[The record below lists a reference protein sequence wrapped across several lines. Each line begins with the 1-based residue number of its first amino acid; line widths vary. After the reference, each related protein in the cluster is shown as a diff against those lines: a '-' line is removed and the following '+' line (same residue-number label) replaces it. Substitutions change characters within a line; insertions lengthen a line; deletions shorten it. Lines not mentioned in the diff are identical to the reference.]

1 MIRDDSRSDDAPT
14 PETTRPD
21 RAPTDRASAARAGD
35 GDGDRG
41 SSHGPSQARRD
52 PPPAD
57 DSGRRDRQKGGRE
70 NRPELGPAGR
80 PRRGRWWIYL
90 LLAALLYVLLDP
102 FGGQRPTVPYS
113 VFREQ
118 LRAGNV
124 DQVTWQGQEIRGTFS
139 EPLTLSPETGRPIA
153 ADGDGQ
159 DGAAG
164 DGGQAQDGQAQDGQA
179 QDGQA
184 QDGDGASDTS
194 DGITVEQFTTY
205 VPTGGDAAL
214 LETMRQQDVLINT
227 RPESDGAWLP
237 LLLSALPIV
246 LLVLLGFWFVR
257 RMQSQ
262 GGPGGGMFQ
271 VGQSK
276 AKLYDTEDVD
286 VTFDDVAGTE
296 GAKKELRET
305 ISFLKDPERFLA
317 LGGRT
322 PAGLLLL
329 GPPGTGK
336 TLLARAV
343 AGEAGVPFLSTS
355 GSDFMEMFVGVGA
368 SRVRDM
374 FEDAKKAAP
383 AIIFIDELDS
393 IGRQRG
399 AGVGG
404 GHDEREQTLNQ
415 LLKEMDGFESTEK
428 VIVMAATNR
437 PDVLDPALLRPGR
450 FDRRVTINLPRKEA
464 RLEILKIHA
473 RDKPLADDVDLE
485 SLARATP
492 GMSGADLENILNEAA
507 LYAARQDK
515 DEIEATDIAAARDK
529 VLLGREREG
538 VTLTE
543 DDRRTISYHE
553 AGHAVLAAT
562 LKHADPLEKVSI
574 VPRGQS
580 MGVTHQLPEREKY
593 VYEREYLLDRLAVV
607 MGGRAAE
614 TLVLG
619 TQTSGAAGDFQEA
632 TKLARRM
639 VREFGMSERL
649 GPVSFKRHEGQV
661 FLGEELAQRSEASEQ
676 TEREIDE
683 EVHRILT
690 EAMDRARDTLEPRRE
705 ALDRIA
711 DELREDEELDGTRVS
726 EILSEL
732 GAGNGPSE
740 ATQEG
745 AGEDDGEDDDEAEGD
760 AKA

>member
-1 MIRDDSRSDDAPT
+1 MTPDDARSDEPST
-14 PETTRPD
+14 
-21 RAPTDRASAARAGD
+21 SD
-35 GDGDRG
+35 G
-41 SSHGPSQARRD
+41 GPKQARRD

-57 DSGRRDRQKGGRE
+57 DSGRSDRPEHDRPKRDRPKRDRPKRDRTKRGGR
-70 NRPELGPAGR
+70 RQSELGPVGR
-80 PRRGRWWIYL
+80 PAGGRWWIYL
-90 LLAALLYVLLDP
+90 LLAALLYVILDP
-102 FGGQRPTVPYS
+102 FGAQRPTIPYS
-113 VFREQ
+113 VFEQQ
-118 LRAGNV
+118 LRTGNV
-124 DQVTWQGQEIRGTFS
+124 GEVTWQGQEIRGSFS
-139 EPLTLSPETGRPIA
+139 EPVTLSNETGRSLPEE
-153 ADGDGQ
+153 GEGGQ
-159 DGAAG
+159 DGAA
-164 DGGQAQDGQAQDGQA
+164 AEDGQAQDGQA

-184 QDGDGASDTS
+184 QEGGGASDAP
-194 DGITVEQFTTY
+194 DGDTVEQFTTY

-214 LETMRQQDVLINT
+214 LETMREQDVLINT
-227 RPESDGAWLP
+227 RPEADGGWLP
-237 LLLSALPIV
+237 LLLSALPII
-246 LLVLLGFWFVR
+246 LLVLVGFWFVR
-257 RMQSQ
+257 RMQAQ

-296 GAKKELRET
+296 GAKRELRET
-305 ISFLKDPERFLA
+305 ISFLTDPDRFLA
-317 LGGRT
+317 LGGRS

-374 FEDAKKAAP
+374 FEDAKKTAP

-485 SLARATP
+485 SLARSTP
-492 GMSGADLENILNEAA
+492 GMSGADLENLLNEAA

-515 DEIEATDIAAARDK
+515 EQIESVDIGAARDK

-543 DDRRTISYHE
+543 DDRRTIAYHE

-562 LKHADPLEKVSI
+562 LKYADPLEKVSI

-593 VYEREYLLDRLAVV
+593 IYEREYLLDRLAVV

-683 EVHRILT
+683 EVHRILA
-690 EAMDRARDTLEPRRE
+690 EAMQRARDTLEPRRE

-711 DELREDEELDGTRVS
+711 DELREDEELEGSRVS
-726 EILSEL
+726 EILEEF
-732 GAGNGPSE
+732 GAGQKDS
-740 ATQEG
+740 
-745 AGEDDGEDDDEAEGD
+745 GEEDAEKSD
-760 AKA
+760 

>member
-1 MIRDDSRSDDAPT
+1 MTRDDARSDDA
-14 PETTRPD
+14 RSDDARAPD
-21 RAPTDRASAARAGD
+21 RAKEE
-35 GDGDRG
+35 
-41 SSHGPSQARRD
+41 ARRD

-57 DSGRRDRQKGGRE
+57 DASRRDRQKRDRQKRGRE
-70 NRPELGPAGR
+70 RRPELGPAGA

-102 FGGQRPTVPYS
+102 FGDRRPTVPYS
-113 VFREQ
+113 VFEQQ

-124 DQVTWQGQEIRGTFS
+124 DEVTWQGQEIRGSFD
-139 EPLTLSPETGRPIA
+139 EPVTLSARTGRPLP
-153 ADGDGQ
+153 ADGEGGRDGDAANGDAEQ
-159 DGAAG
+159 DGAA
-164 DGGQAQDGQAQDGQA
+164 QDGA
-179 QDGQA
+179 A
-184 QDGDGASDTS
+184 QDGDGTT
-194 DGITVEQFTTY
+194 DGPAGVAVEQFTTY
-205 VPTGGDAAL
+205 VPAGGDDAL
-214 LETMRQQDVLINT
+214 LDAMREQDVLIDT
-227 RPESDGAWLP
+227 RPESDGAWTAV
-237 LLLSALPIV
+237 LLSALPIV
-246 LLVLLGFWFVR
+246 VLLLLGFWFVR
-257 RMQSQ
+257 RMQAQ
-262 GGPGGGMFQ
+262 GGPGSGMFQ

-296 GAKKELRET
+296 GAKQELRET
-305 ISFLKDPERFLA
+305 ISFLKDPDRFLA

-374 FEDAKKAAP
+374 FEDAKKTAP

-399 AGVGG
+399 AGLGG

-428 VIVMAATNR
+428 VVVMAATNR

-450 FDRRVTINLPRKEA
+450 FDRRVTIDLPRKEA

-485 SLARATP
+485 SLARSTP
-492 GMSGADLENILNEAA
+492 GMSGADLENLLNEAA
-507 LYAARQDK
+507 LYAARKDK
-515 DEIEATDIAAARDK
+515 DEIEAEDVAAARDK

-543 DDRRTISYHE
+543 DDRRTIAYHE

-614 TLVLG
+614 TLALG
-619 TQTSGAAGDFQEA
+619 TQTSGAAGDFLEA

-661 FLGEELAQRSEASEQ
+661 FLGEQLAERSEASEQ

-683 EVHRILT
+683 EVHRILA

-711 DELREDEELDGTRVS
+711 GELREDEELDGSRVS
-726 EILSEL
+726 EILEEL
-732 GAGNGPSE
+732 GAHEE
-740 ATQEG
+740 AAEK
-745 AGEDDGEDDDEAEGD
+745 DG
-760 AKA
+760 

>member
-14 PETTRPD
+14 PETPSPD
-21 RAPTDRASAARAGD
+21 RAPAERASAARAGD
-35 GDGDRG
+35 GDGG

-57 DSGRRDRQKGGRE
+57 DSGRRDRQKGGRKR
-70 NRPELGPAGR
+70 RPELGPAGR

-118 LRAGNV
+118 LGAGNV

-139 EPLTLSPETGRPIA
+139 EPVTLSPETGRPIA
-153 ADGDGQ
+153 ADGDGGQ

-164 DGGQAQDGQAQDGQA
+164 DGQAQQD
-179 QDGQA
+179 QA
-184 QDGDGASDTS
+184 QDGDGASETP
-194 DGITVEQFTTY
+194 DGVTVEQFTTY

-227 RPESDGAWLP
+227 RPESEGAWLP
-237 LLLSALPIV
+237 LLLSALPV
-246 LLVLLGFWFVR
+246 LLLVLLGFWFVR
-257 RMQSQ
+257 RMQAQ

-305 ISFLKDPERFLA
+305 ISFLKDPDRFLA

-473 RDKPLADDVDLE
+473 RDKPLADGVDLE
-485 SLARATP
+485 SLARGTP

-515 DEIEATDIAAARDK
+515 DEIEAEDIAAARDK

-543 DDRRTISYHE
+543 GDRRTIAYHE

-711 DELREDEELDGTRVS
+711 DELREDEELDGSRVS
-726 EILSEL
+726 EILREL
-732 GAGNGPSE
+732 GAANGPSE
-740 ATQEG
+740 ATE
-745 AGEDDGEDDDEAEGD
+745 EDDGKHDDEAEGD